1 MQALALYPANSMFTS
16 GYLTTDGNT
25 PTDDMQMIRDAGF
38 EIEFDGVEPLLQ
50 QESSP
55 STSLPIAN

>member
-38 EIEFDGVEPLLQ
+38 EVEFDGIEAGHEPVAA
-50 QESSP
+50 ERS
-55 STSLPIAN
+55 SLPIAN